1 MIRADYSD
9 QPRLESLQNFG
20 WAATVVD
27 LNGDGY
33 GDVCVGGYG
42 SEFVPGRVY
51 CVFGPYFIVPWLFSY
66 LQFDRWRKISW
77 RAAR

>member
-1 MIRADYSD
+1 MVGYVIRADYSD

-42 SEFVPGRVY
+42 SEFVPGRVF
-51 CVFGPYFIVPWLFSY
+51 CVFGT
-66 LQFDRWRKISW
+66 RISLILVCSLTI
-77 RAAR
+77 R